1 VVFGEGN
8 TAGPSFMLAW
18 LRLVNLDKAQS
29 QEVVVEMIADDG
41 PMQQG
46 RMKTVTFTVPPWGQT
61 GVDTTSGKL
70 VTSPRTIS
78 VHDEIWAGAN
88 SNFTTVISFERMG
101 VASLIGR
108 PANELWNP
116 NALQVIPP
124 GGVFC
129 AGG

>member
-1 VVFGEGN
+1 
-8 TAGPSFMLAW
+8 MLAW
-18 LRLVNLDKAQS
+18 LRLVNLDKTQA

-46 RMKTVTFTVPPWGQT
+46 RSLSRTFTVCPWGQT
-61 GVDTTSGKL
+61 CIDKTSGKM

-78 VHDEIWAGAN
+78 VHDEIWAGAS
-88 SNFTTVISFERMG
+88 SNFTTVVSFERMG
-101 VASLIGR
+101 IASLIGR
-108 PANELWNP
+108 PTNELWNP

-129 AGG
+129 VN